1 MNFVA
6 WGRLLRL
13 SLLPTALA
21 DIAAGAVWAQ
31 GGYRLSG
38 LGICMLMLA
47 SLCVYHGGMALN
59 DWADRHDDART
70 RPGRPLPSG
79 AVSPRAALAVGVALL
94 VLAPLLAFRVD
105 RLCGFAILG
114 VSVCAAAYDFIG
126 RGAWLGPSLLA
137 LCRAG
142 NLGAGVLLGV
152 RYGETLVGGDVVLQP
167 KLAFLPLAYGAFVF
181 AVSRVG
187 RLEDVETPL
196 GRRPVPWIVVGVALL
211 ASPLLVPV
219 ADVGPTWYS
228 SWDLVL
234 EDGDWPLATWQ
245 VRTLVVGL
253 LAWAAWAPLRLAFTV
268 RTWTGALATQAT
280 GMLLRRLL
288 VFTAAVAISRGSIDG
303 LCIGGAILCGYPL
316 AFALRRV
323 FPPS

>member
-13 SLLPTALA
+13 SLLPTAVA

-31 GGYRLSG
+31 GGYRVSG
-38 LGICMLMLA
+38 LGIWMLMLA

-59 DWADRHDDART
+59 DWADRKEDAST
-70 RPGRPLPSG
+70 RPGRPIPSG
-79 AVSPRAALAVGVALL
+79 EVSPNAALAVGLVLL

-114 VSVCAAAYDFIG
+114 VSTCAAAYDFFG
-126 RGAWLGPSLLA
+126 RGAWLGPALLA

-142 NLGAGVLLGV
+142 NLGAGVLLGL
-152 RYGETLVGGDVVLQP
+152 RYSDTLVGGSVSLQP
-167 KLAFLPLAYGAFVF
+167 RLALLPLAYGAYVF

-187 RLEDVETPL
+187 RLEDREELL
-196 GRRPVPWIVVGVALL
+196 GRRPVPWIVL
-211 ASPLLVPV
+211 ASVVLLSV
-219 ADVGPTWYS
+219 AWLPDPHVECGPFPSCILVGAKDWH
-228 SWDLVL
+228 L
-234 EDGDWPLATWQ
+234 EGWRAPAVATALC
-245 VRTLVVGL
+245 TL
-253 LAWAAWAPLRLAFTV
+253 AAWAPLRLAWTT
-268 RTWTGALATQAT
+268 REWTGELANRAT

-288 VFTAAVAISRGSIDG
+288 VFTAAAAIARGSLDG
-303 LCIGGAILCGYPL
+303 VLIGAAILAGYPL
-316 AFALRRV
+316 AFALRKV